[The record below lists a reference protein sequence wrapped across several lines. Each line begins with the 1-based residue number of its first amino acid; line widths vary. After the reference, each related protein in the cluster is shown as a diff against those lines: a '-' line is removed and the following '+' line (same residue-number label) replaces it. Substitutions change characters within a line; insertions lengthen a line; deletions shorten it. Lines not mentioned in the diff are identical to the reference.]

1 MKLTEDD
8 HHSSHHGSN
17 ESMSINPEFA
27 CPAPDTGSNVT
38 VVAQV
43 PKIIL
48 LIHLKMAVLL

>member
-8 HHSSHHGSN
+8 HHGSHHGSN
-17 ESMSINPEFA
+17 ESMSVNPEFA

-48 LIHLKMAVLL
+48 LIHFKMAVLL